1 MAYLTTAVDWE
12 MESTYEKTV
21 LYDLLIFRANDIDHV
36 LYSANAMDGC
46 RKTFCIE

>member
-36 LYSANAMDGC
+36 LYFANGWL
-46 RKTFCIE
+46 